1 MMEYGSR
8 VTNYFGSYCTIL
20 NSLESV
26 LLDFECFADS
36 DWHLDYE
43 HALIFTRQLG
53 FAIGDL

>member
-1 MMEYGSR
+1 MMEFGSR

-43 HALIFTRQLG
+43 NALIFTHQIASFIGQL
-53 FAIGDL
+53 